1 MSPAHVLEPTYAAI
15 KQRLMAGAWPCGFR
29 IEAARLAELLG
40 VSITPVRDSLNRLA
54 GERMVEFVAGEG
66 FRVPRLAEV
75 DLRDLFGLN
84 RILLLAS
91 LGRAAISSREGG
103 GAGDIADRV
112 GRLFLDFAQCPGN
125 GELAAAVG
133 ALNDRLHLARTFEA
147 RIFAD
152 AEEELAALEAM
163 VTERRP
169 RRILLD
175 KLVRY
180 HGRRERAAEIYA
192 RLLGAVEGDGAI

>member
-66 FRVPRLAEV
+66 FRVPRLSEV

-91 LGRAAISSREGG
+91 LGRAAIPLRD
-103 GAGDIADRV
+103 GDSGVGIADRI
-112 GRLFLDFAQCPGN
+112 GRLFLDFAECPRN

-133 ALNDRLHLARTFEA
+133 ALNDRLYLARTFETQ
-147 RIFAD
+147 IFAD
-152 AEEELAALEAM
+152 AEEELAAMKAIAND
-163 VTERRP
+163 RRSK
-169 RRILLD
+169 RILLD

-192 RLLGAVEGDGAI
+192 RMLGAVEGGGTI